1 MKLNRI
7 VEQLI
12 TEAEEKQQIAAL
24 DQAMGNAFKAMG
36 SLLSQEEDKLKQDV
50 QQANIKITEA
60 VTVVAVI
67 GMILAAPKVV
77 ELLVKSFQ
85 GFINLFKKIFPRKGA
100 KTEEEQETTAGKIVE
115 FCHKWHRAYVKG
127 LKWILKVTGMF
138 KKAGIESDSEQQ
150 RAAEMIYYVLI
161 AALAAYSGI
170 SAGVAFKNAIATKSA
185 GELSLGALESAMAVI
200 KSGEVASFVG
210 KLGLKA

>member
-1 MKLNRI
+1 MKLDRI

-12 TEAEEKQQIAAL
+12 KEAEEKQQVAAL

-36 SLLSQEEDKLKQDV
+36 SLLNQGEEELKQDV
-50 QQANIKITEA
+50 QQSNIKIKESI
-60 VTVVAVI
+60 TVVAVV

-77 ELLVKSFQ
+77 ELIVKSFQ
-85 GFINLFKKIFPRKGA
+85 GVVNLFKKIFPKKGA
-100 KTEEEQETTAGKIVE
+100 QTDEEQSAAADKIIE
-115 FCHKWHRAYVKG
+115 FCHKWHKAYVKG

-170 SAGVAFKNAIATKSA
+170 SAGIAFKNAIATKSA

-200 KSGEVASFVG
+200 KSGEVAEFVG